1 MSDSPVLGDLPTAE
15 LHEHGA
21 RLLEWIAAYLEH
33 PERHRVV
40 SPLAPGDVA
49 RSLPAAPPAAAE
61 PLERIFA
68 DFESRIL
75 PGITHWN
82 HPGFFAYFSISS
94 SIPGI
99 LAELLVAALDV
110 NAMLWKTSPAATEL
124 EQLTMDWLR
133 QLLGLGGGWFGIIN
147 DTASISTLLALA
159 AAREAKPELAIRAR
173 GMAGRSDLPVLRVYC
188 SEHAH
193 SSVDK
198 GALTLGLGLDNVVK
212 IPADDAFRMRPDAL

>member
-1 MSDSPVLGDLPTAE
+1 MRRV
-15 LHEHGA
+15 
-21 RLLEWIAAYLEH
+21 AYLTG
-33 PERHRVV
+33 RSYRGNA
-40 SPLAPGDVA
+40 LAPGDVR
-49 RSLPAAPPAAAE
+49 RSLPQTPPAGAE

-99 LAELLVAALDV
+99 LAELLIAALDV

-133 QLLGLGGGWFGIIN
+133 QLLGLGDGWFGLIN
-147 DTASISTLLALA
+147 DTASISTMLALA
-159 AAREAKPELAIRAR
+159 AAREVNRSSRFAPAAWRDGPIFPRCACIAPNTRTPAWTRAR
-173 GMAGRSDLPVLRVYC
+173 SRSA
-188 SEHAH
+188 SA
-193 SSVDK
+193 STTS
-198 GALTLGLGLDNVVK
+198 
-212 IPADDAFRMRPDAL
+212 